1 MRNHLAIHINQAA
14 QGRITNDDS
23 VIWFN
28 TLAAADQVTA
38 VHYLVVFVGQ
48 TNLTPTRTELES
60 VQSALTTN
68 QNMPVNVTAD
78 SFHYTLRMLADR
90 ATTQPAGTYRLLL
103 NLFARHDRSRRK
115 TQCASGCT
123 HWWHHLG

>member
-1 MRNHLAIHINQAA
+1 MRTHLAIHINQAA
-14 QGRITNDDS
+14 QGRTTIDNS

-48 TNLTPTRTELES
+48 TNVTPNRPELES
-60 VQSALTTN
+60 VQSALTTH
-68 QNMPVNVTAD
+68 QNLLVSVTAD
-78 SFHYTLRMLADR
+78 NFHYTLRMLAGG
-90 ATTQPAGTYRLLL
+90 ATAQLAGTYRLLL
-103 NLFARHDRSRRK
+103 NLFARHDRSRRE